1 MGTGYIISLVDGD
14 GIGPEQS
21 IATSQVLKEIDRAYG
36 LSLTIVP
43 VEAGDRALK
52 AHGQALPQRSWE
64 DIRKSDCCLKAP
76 VGESAYDVIIRLRR
90 DLDLYANVRPA
101 KSLPNVPSLD
111 PHTDLVIVRENTEDL
126 YSGLESGDGDRATA
140 TRVISRRAS
149 ERIARYAFELARGRR
164 KTVTAIHK
172 ANVMKKTDGLFLST
186 CKEVASKYPDVAFSD
201 MLVDAAAMNLIRNPQ
216 QFDVLVTTNMFGDI
230 LSDEAAQVAGGL
242 GIAASANIGDDFAI
256 FEPVHGCAPDIA
268 GTNTA
273 NPTSLLLS
281 AAMML
286 DWLGRRRRDERATQ
300 ASRAL
305 YHAVDS
311 CLTNREVTRDL
322 GGSLDTLEMGRAVS
336 KRLNKEIS

>member
-1 MGTGYIISLVDGD
+1 M
-14 GIGPEQS
+14 
-21 IATSQVLKEIDRAYG
+21 
-36 LSLTIVP
+36 
-43 VEAGDRALK
+43 
-52 AHGQALPQRSWE
+52 
-64 DIRKSDCCLKAP
+64 
-76 VGESAYDVIIRLRR
+76 GESAYDVIVRLRR
-90 DLDLYANVRPA
+90 ELDLYANIRPA
-101 KSLPNVPSLD
+101 KSLPNVPSLN

-126 YSGLESGDGDRATA
+126 YAGLESGDEERATA

-149 ERIARYAFELARGRR
+149 ERIAKYAFELARGRR

-172 ANVMKKTDGLFLST
+172 ANVMKKTDGLFLSA
-186 CKEVASKYPDVAFSD
+186 CKEVASRYPEIDFSD
-201 MLVDAAAMNLIRNPQ
+201 MLVDAAAMNLIRSPQ

-242 GIAASANIGDDFAI
+242 GIAASGNIGDDFAI

-286 DWLGRRRRDERATQ
+286 DWLGRRKGDDSASH

-305 YHAVDS
+305 YNAVDG
-311 CLTNREVTRDL
+311 CLANGEVTRDL
-322 GGSLDTLEMGRAVS
+322 GGGLDTSEMGRAVTM
-336 KRLNKEIS
+336 RLRKAFS